1 MPNTDTDDPNRSSW
15 DLSAT
20 DILSPLITRRMVRT
34 PAVTILRVD
43 FKKGATMALH
53 HHVHEQITLV
63 ESGLMML
70 DVAGKEV
77 ILKPGDILRVPP
89 DVSHYTEALAD
100 STTVEIFSPAREDIP
115 CPEYAC
121 LTD

>member
-1 MPNTDTDDPNRSSW
+1 MSKTNADDSNRSSW
-15 DLSAT
+15 DLCAT
-20 DILSPLITRRMVRT
+20 DILSPLITRRMVKT

-53 HHVHEQITLV
+53 HHIHEQITLV

-70 DVAGKEV
+70 EIAGREV

-89 DVSHYTEALAD
+89 DVPHYTEALAD

-115 CPEYAC
+115 CPEYAH